1 MRRSSHLSSLRSS
14 YQIENFQVQV
24 WSESCH
30 NSHGRYVLL
39 PLPTKCKIIRTDEV
53 LGSIQGVEF
62 LLASHIHKLMHKV
75 VFNYAGFLQRNGP
88 M

>member
-62 LLASHIHKLMHKV
+62 LFASHINKAVL
-75 VFNYAGFLQRNGP
+75 NYAGFLQRNGP